1 MILSQKNTRNSVILN
16 STKKTN
22 RGDKIKTER
31 LNGGY
36 MYAVFNDNLL
46 TGNNL
51 IDEQHREII
60 EKINKLVNT
69 CENGSCQM
77 ESVKMLDF
85 LADYTEKHFQ
95 EEEELQ
101 REVGYPG
108 LVEHK
113 KRHDEFR
120 VAVKELHEMLEEEEG
135 PSERFVKAV
144 QENVIDWLYRHIKG
158 FDCSVAAYIN
168 MAHLPERL

>member
-1 MILSQKNTRNSVILN
+1 
-16 STKKTN
+16 
-22 RGDKIKTER
+22 
-31 LNGGY
+31 

-69 CENGSCQM
+69 CENGSCQI

-144 QENVIDWLYRHIKG
+144 QENVIDWLYRHI
-158 FDCSVAAYIN
+158 
-168 MAHLPERL
+168 

>member
-1 MILSQKNTRNSVILN
+1 
-16 STKKTN
+16 
-22 RGDKIKTER
+22 
-31 LNGGY
+31 

-69 CENGSCQM
+69 CENGSCQI
-77 ESVKMLDF
+77 ES
-85 LADYTEKHFQ
+85 
-95 EEEELQ
+95 
-101 REVGYPG
+101 
-108 LVEHK
+108 
-113 KRHDEFR
+113 
-120 VAVKELHEMLEEEEG
+120 
-135 PSERFVKAV
+135 PSQKFVKAV